1 MEDIK
6 KIEQIELLRKA
17 FETFNEATEKL
28 QNSYN
33 QLQEEAERL
42 RREIEKKN
50 LELQEKTE
58 LLDAV
63 MMNATSAVIVI
74 DDQNNII
81 LSNTSASKLLQS
93 YADIFRKKLFTVKT
107 PSVFILEENDKYY
120 NVSVGKFSLANKNG
134 FIYIIDDIT
143 NIKEIEKEQR
153 RNENLKLMGEMA
165 AGIAHDIRNPLGS
178 IEIFAT
184 LLKRDLEGDRE
195 KEQLLNSIIK
205 GVKTINNTISN
216 ILLFTKDVRLN
227 RKMVYIADIVDDVI
241 LFMKHLMNEKKII
254 FNNRIGENDRIYCDM
269 ELIKQVVMN
278 IIHNAI
284 DAVSQGGKITIYSEE
299 TSKDSSIII
308 EDNGPGIEPE
318 FLDKIFLPF
327 HSKKAKGTGL
337 GLSIVY
343 KIIKAHKGNIIPFSK
358 PGQTIFKITLPKEEN
373 RDE

>member
-1 MEDIK
+1 MEEIE
-6 KIEQIELLRKA
+6 KIDQIELLRKA
-17 FETFNEATEKL
+17 FETFNEATVKL

-42 RREIEKKN
+42 RKEIEKKN
-50 LELQEKTE
+50 VELKEKTE

-63 MMNATSAVIVI
+63 MMNATSAIIVT
-74 DDQNNII
+74 DNYNNII
-81 LSNTSASKLLQS
+81 LKNNSATILLESSSKAFQEKLLG
-93 YADIFRKKLFTVKT
+93 IKN
-107 PSVFILEENDKYY
+107 PSVSVIEENEKYY
-120 NVSVGKFSLANKNG
+120 NVSLGKFTLSDKNG
-134 FIYIIDDIT
+134 YIYIIDDIT

-184 LLKRDLEGDRE
+184 LLRRDLEGDRE
-195 KEQLLNSIIK
+195 KENLLNSIIK

-216 ILLFTKDVRLN
+216 ILLFTKDIRLN
-227 RKMVYIADIVDDVI
+227 KKYVYIADIVDDVI
-241 LFMKHLMNEKKII
+241 LFMKHLMNDKKIV
-254 FNNRIGENDRIYCDM
+254 FQNRIGDNDQIYCDI

-284 DAVSQGGKITIYSEE
+284 DAVPQGGKITIYSEE
-299 TSKDSSIII
+299 TSTSSSIFI
-308 EDNGPGIEPE
+308 EDNGPGISPD
-318 FLDKIFLPF
+318 FIDKIFLPF

-343 KIIKAHKGNIIPFSK
+343 KIIKAHNGNIYPISK
-358 PGQTIFKITLPKEEN
+358 PGQTIFKITLPKEVN
-373 RDE
+373 

>member
-1 MEDIK
+1 MEEAK
-6 KIEQIELLRKA
+6 KIEQIELLRRA
-17 FETFNEATEKL
+17 FESFNEATEKL

-42 RREIEKKN
+42 RKEIEVKN
-50 LELQEKTE
+50 KELQEKTE

-63 MMNATSAVIVI
+63 MMNATSGIVVI
-74 DDQNNII
+74 DDQNNIL
-81 LSNTSASKLLQS
+81 LSNKSASNFIRS
-93 YADIFRKKLFTVKT
+93 YPDLFRDRIFIIKNR
-107 PSVFILEENDKYY
+107 SVFVVEEKDRFY
-120 NVSVGKFSLANKNG
+120 NVSVGKFDLSNRNG
-134 FIYIIDDIT
+134 YIYIIDDIT

-195 KEQLLNSIIK
+195 KENLLNSIIK

-227 RKMVYIADIVDDVI
+227 KRYVYIADIVDDVI
-241 LFMKHLMNEKKII
+241 LFLKHLMNEKKIL
-254 FNNRIGENDRIYCDM
+254 FHNRIGENDRIYCDV
-269 ELIKQVVMN
+269 ELIKQVIMN

-284 DAVSQGGKITIYSEE
+284 EAVPQGGKIVIYSEE
-299 TSKDSSIII
+299 TEKDSSIFV
-308 EDNGPGIEPE
+308 EDNGSGIDPE
-318 FLDKIFLPF
+318 FIDKIFLPF

-343 KIIKAHKGNIIPFSK
+343 KIVKAHNGNIYPMSK
-358 PGQTIFKITLPKEEN
+358 PGQTVFKITLPKG
-373 RDE
+373 D